1 MCEISVIIPVY
12 NVEDYLSECL
22 ESISNQTFSDIEIIC
37 VDDGSTDSSP
47 DILKSYKNKDS
58 RFKIVT
64 QKNQGLGKARNTGLK
79 HAKGKYIYFIDSDD
93 YLELNALEKLYK
105 NACDNQSDIV
115 LFKFQ
120 SVDDDKNIHKR
131 KTEFRI
137 DEEFDLNDFSN
148 FTFTYKDV
156 KRHVLNSAFS
166 ACLKLYKKDL
176 IEKYPFPVN
185 TTFEDILPHAQVM
198 LNASKIS
205 FVNEHLY
212 YYRSN
217 PNSILNST
225 SNEMD
230 MFNIVDMVEDYL
242 IKVNK
247 YKEFEDEFI
256 FFKIAQILKYI
267 ITSRNEDYFI
277 KAKDE
282 FSKIK
287 IKNKKSLKKY
297 ALKGYKRVLK
307 SPSYIDYIINYYE
320 LKLNKLSKKNINN
333 Y

>member
-1 MCEISVIIPVY
+1 M
-12 NVEDYLSECL
+12 

-47 DILKSYKNKDS
+47 DILNSYKNKDS

-105 NACDNQSDIV
+105 SACDNQSDIV

-137 DEEFDLNDFSN
+137 DEELDLKDFSN

-156 KRHVLNSAFS
+156 KRHVLNS
-166 ACLKLYKKDL
+166 
-176 IEKYPFPVN
+176 VN

-247 YKEFEDEFI
+247 YKELEDEFI